1 MLIVR
6 GVNVFPTQIEEIL
19 LQDPHLSPHYVLE
32 LRRDGRLDDLT
43 VVSEVQPGVLDQ
55 AAERDQVAAAVC
67 ARIKDLVGV
76 SAGVRL
82 VDPGTIER
90 SLGKAKRVVD
100 LRH

>member
-1 MLIVR
+1 
-6 GVNVFPTQIEEIL
+6 
-19 LQDPHLSPHYVLE
+19 

-43 VVSEVQPGVLDQ
+43 VVSELKTGLS
-55 AAERDQVAAAVC
+55 ERVSDRETMATAVV

-76 SAGVRL
+76 TARVQL